1 MKTRIFAFS
10 LVIIL
15 VLSGGYN
22 WLTSAAQ
29 PEETERYFPATGHWV
44 KGEFLKTY
52 NLVSDPIRLYGY
64 PITEAFSSDL
74 SSNTLVQF
82 FNKAMFILRVN
93 SANGLAVEVMPIGR
107 YLYTADNPRALIEKF
122 SGCRVFPD
130 SDFPI
135 CYAFLEFYEIY
146 GGTAQFGKPISG
158 IELQND
164 YQVQYFERARLEFHP
179 ELPLGKKVMVADL
192 GSEYFYLMKLDP
204 LLLRPIA
211 TAAINGILS
220 LKVRA
225 FPQNSVTGTSGR
237 QIIYV
242 IVQDQKKVNVP
253 GAQVLVKV
261 KLPDGTHLS
270 YAVTKPTNELGMVD
284 FDFTFNSR
292 RIGPAVVEIKVI
304 YDGIEAETVTS
315 FRIWQ

>member
-1 MKTRIFAFS
+1 MYIQRQTI
-10 LVIIL
+10 
-15 VLSGGYN
+15 
-22 WLTSAAQ
+22 
-29 PEETERYFPATGHWV
+29 
-44 KGEFLKTY
+44 
-52 NLVSDPIRLYGY
+52 
-64 PITEAFSSDL
+64 
-74 SSNTLVQF
+74 
-82 FNKAMFILRVN
+82 
-93 SANGLAVEVMPIGR
+93 
-107 YLYTADNPRALIEKF
+107 
-122 SGCRVFPD
+122 
-130 SDFPI
+130 PI

-146 GGTAQFGKPISG
+146 GGVEQFGKPISG
-158 IELQND
+158 IELQKD
-164 YQVQYFERARLEFHP
+164 YKVQNFERARLEFHP

-220 LKVRA
+220 LRVRA

-261 KLPDGTHLS
+261 KLPDGSLLS
-270 YAVTKPTNELGMVD
+270 YAVTKPTNEFGMVD

-304 YDGIEAETVTS
+304 YEGIEAQTVTS

>member
-1 MKTRIFAFS
+1 MKIRLFILSIA
-10 LVIIL
+10 IIL
-15 VLSGGYN
+15 ALVAGSN
-22 WLTSAAQ
+22 WHSFAAQ
-29 PEETERYFPATGHWV
+29 PQETERYFPATGHWV

-52 NLVSDPIRLYGY
+52 NQVSDPIKLYGY

-93 SANGLAVEVMPIGR
+93 SSNGMAVEVMPIGR
-107 YLYTADNPRALIEKF
+107 YLYTPDNPRALIEKF
-122 SGCRVFPD
+122 SGCRLYPD
-130 SDFPI
+130 ADFPI
-135 CYAFLEFYEIY
+135 CYAFLEFFEIY
-146 GGTAQFGKPISG
+146 GGVAQFGKPISG
-158 IELQND
+158 IELRNE
-164 YQVQYFERARLEFHP
+164 YKVQHFERARLEFHP
-179 ELPLGKKVMVADL
+179 ELPLGKKVVVADL

-220 LKVRA
+220 LRVRA

-242 IVQDQKKVNVP
+242 IIQDQKKMNVP

-261 KLPDGTHLS
+261 TLPDGQLLS
-270 YAVTKPTNELGMVD
+270 YAVAKPSNEFGMVD
-284 FDFTFNSR
+284 FDFIFNSR

-304 YDGIEAETVTS
+304 YEGIEAQTVTS

>member
-1 MKTRIFAFS
+1 MKTKAFAFS
-10 LVIIL
+10 LIIIL

-22 WLTSAAQ
+22 WLTFAAQ

-52 NLVSDPIRLYGY
+52 NQVHEPIKLYGY
-64 PITEAFSSDL
+64 PLTEAFSSDL

-93 SANGLAVEVMPIGR
+93 SSTGVAVEVMPIGR
-107 YLYTADNPRALIEKF
+107 YLYTADNPRALIENF
-122 SGCRVFPD
+122 SGCRVYPEA
-130 SDFPI
+130 DFPI

-146 GGTAQFGKPISG
+146 GGVAQFGKPISG
-158 IELQND
+158 IELQNG
-164 YQVQYFERARLEFHP
+164 YKVQNFERARLEFHP
-179 ELPLGKKVMVADL
+179 ELPLGKKVVVADL

-211 TAAINGILS
+211 NAAINGILS

-237 QIIYV
+237 QLIYV
-242 IVQDQKKVNVP
+242 IVQDQKKLSVP

-261 KLPDGTHLS
+261 KLPDGQLLS
-270 YAVTKPTNELGMVD
+270 YAVAKPSNEFGMVD
-284 FDFTFNSR
+284 FDFIFNSS
-292 RIGPAVVEIKVI
+292 RIGSAVVEIKVI
-304 YDGIEAETVTS
+304 YEGIEAQTVTS

>member
-1 MKTRIFAFS
+1 MKTKAFAFS
-10 LVIIL
+10 MIIIL
-15 VLSGGYN
+15 VLFGGWN

-52 NLVSDPIRLYGY
+52 NKVSDPIKLYGY
-64 PITEAFSSDL
+64 PITEAFSDDL

-82 FNKAMFILRVN
+82 FKKAMFILRVDN
-93 SANGLAVEVMPIGR
+93 STEAVVEVMPIGR

-122 SGCRVFPD
+122 SGCRVYPEA
-130 SDFPI
+130 DFPV

-146 GGTAQFGKPISG
+146 GGVAQFGKPISG

-164 YQVQYFERARLEFHP
+164 YKVQYFERTRLEFHP
-179 ELPLGKKVMVADL
+179 ELPLGKKVVVADL
-192 GSEYFYLMKLDP
+192 GSAYFYLMKLDS

-211 TAAINGILS
+211 NAAINGILS
-220 LKVRA
+220 LRVRA

-242 IVQDQKKVNVP
+242 IIQDQKKLNVP

-261 KLPDGTHLS
+261 KLPDGQHLS
-270 YAVTKPTNELGMVD
+270 YAVAKPSNEFGMVD
-284 FDFTFNSR
+284 FDFIFNSR
-292 RIGPAVVEIKVI
+292 QIGSAVVEVKVI
-304 YDGIEAETVTS
+304 YEGIEAQTVTS
-315 FRIWQ
+315 FRIWR